1 MDDAAHPTQP
11 PPQWLLDVIEESEA
25 DLAAGRVVP
34 WADVRAEM
42 TKIIAETKTEAATNK
57 A

>member
-1 MDDAAHPTQP
+1 
-11 PPQWLLDVIEESEA
+11 LLDVIEESEA